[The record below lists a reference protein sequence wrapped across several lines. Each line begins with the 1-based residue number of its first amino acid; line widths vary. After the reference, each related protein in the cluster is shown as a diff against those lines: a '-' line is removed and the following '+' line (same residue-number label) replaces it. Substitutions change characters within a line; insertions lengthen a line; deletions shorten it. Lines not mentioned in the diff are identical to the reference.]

1 MATAAQSLDMD
12 TDGFGRIVAAKAV
25 AQHIAE
31 PEVDRV
37 RMREVAETGANVIDA
52 AASVMAAADLMWHS
66 GADCLMV
73 MEGSRF
79 VGMITD
85 RDLIVGCVC
94 HHRRPTRTSV
104 RDIMS
109 AIPGSSAGQCAAKE
123 PWNSGGALGHRR

>member
-1 MATAAQSLDMD
+1 MATAAQSLDMR
-12 TDGFGRIVAAKAV
+12 TDGSGRIVAAKAV
-25 AQHIAE
+25 AQHIAD
-31 PEVDRV
+31 PEVSGV
-37 RMREVAETGANVIDA
+37 PVREVAQTGTNVIDA
-52 AASVMAAADLMWHS
+52 AASVMAAADRMWRF

-94 HHRRPTRTSV
+94 RHRRPTQTSV

-109 AIPGSSAGQCAAKE
+109 AISAGCTA
-123 PWNSGGALGHRR
+123 SRRLPTRSS